1 MLTVGKGLVAK
12 VMTKH
17 DAAVGECLRDSVR
30 RERSSAVTRESS
42 DTCENE
48 LDYSCKKMITKDLC
62 RYLLHSGQHTTE

>member
-30 RERSSAVTRESS
+30 RREV
-42 DTCENE
+42 
-48 LDYSCKKMITKDLC
+48 L
-62 RYLLHSGQHTTE
+62 Q